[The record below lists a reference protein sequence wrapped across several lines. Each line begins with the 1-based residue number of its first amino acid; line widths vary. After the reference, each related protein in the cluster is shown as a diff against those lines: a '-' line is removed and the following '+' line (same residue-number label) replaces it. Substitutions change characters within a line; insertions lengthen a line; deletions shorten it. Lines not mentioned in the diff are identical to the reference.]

1 MNLNVYKKNIRV
13 VVFYHGKTKKL
24 VEKIAEECNIN
35 LINAVQQRFP
45 LWLDCSDLND
55 LIPQV

>member
-35 LINAVQQRFP
+35 LINAVQ
-45 LWLDCSDLND
+45 
-55 LIPQV
+55 